1 MSVWPFNLH
10 KSKADAA
17 IEVLPALIENAA
29 GKWREFYEVFKFKDG
44 VGLDKQI
51 LLFTTPF
58 SEGVREHVPAMKNA
72 PDGLILLIVAK
83 GVERSGT
90 HSRAQ
95 IEEALGMT
103 LPE

>member
-1 MSVWPFNLH
+1 MSRFNKR

-29 GKWREFYEVFKFKDG
+29 GKWRDFYEAFKFKDG
-44 VGLDKQI
+44 VSLDKQI
-51 LLFTTPF
+51 WLFTTPF
-58 SEGVREHVPAMKNA
+58 SDGVREHVPAMKDA

-83 GVERSGT
+83 GVELSGT

-95 IEEALGMT
+95 IEKALGMP
-103 LPE
+103 LPQ